1 MASPLAAADPTAVFA
16 RRAIAAVIDGL
27 VILIPT
33 FLLLTASFEYLDV
46 SALDRG
52 ADTFCT
58 DYNDQHG
65 GLCLNLAEV
74 NDRVYFSEGPS
85 GTTTAMYWGG
95 TFALLVVLQGL
106 TGRTAGKA
114 LTGVRTVGED
124 GAPPG
129 LLKALL
135 RWVLWTVDA
144 FPYVV
149 PLLGPIVALTTQG
162 HRRVGDMVAKTY
174 VVRANAAGAPIAVP
188 GAAGSGAAAG
198 TDGTASGIGA
208 TSGGPQWDA
217 ARSTYIQWDD
227 SQRRWMQWNEAANAW
242 TPIDGQ

>member
-1 MASPLAAADPTAVFA
+1 MATPLAAADPTAVFA
-16 RRAIAAVIDGL
+16 RRAIAAIIDGL
-27 VILIPT
+27 VILVPT

-46 SALDRG
+46 SALDRS
-52 ADTFCT
+52 AEAFCT
-58 DYNDQHG
+58 DYTDQQG
-65 GLCLNLAEV
+65 GYCLNLTDV

-85 GTTTAMYWGG
+85 GASSALYWGG
-95 TFALLVVLQGL
+95 TFALLVVIQGL
-106 TGRTAGKA
+106 TGRTVGKA

-135 RWVLWTVDA
+135 RWVLWAVDA

-174 VVRANAAGAPIAVP
+174 VVRAGAAGAPIAVP
-188 GAAGSGAAAG
+188 GAAG
-198 TDGTASGIGA
+198 
-208 TSGGPQWDA
+208 PP
-217 ARSTYIQWDD
+217 
-227 SQRRWMQWNEAANAW
+227 AW